1 MSEPSTF
8 SMLQSRFG
16 ADVAADVVA
25 ELRMGW
31 ELDKTLAKIEQERI
45 ARATDRIE
53 SAHVDGLGQHIAQID
68 LTAYL
73 YWHQR
78 TNGECWKDDGF
89 FREFLRDNP
98 AARPTATSRR
108 TTVAI
113 STPTPAAAKRGIILT
128 ND

>member
-1 MSEPSTF
+1 
-8 SMLQSRFG
+8 MLQSRFG
-16 ADVAADVVA
+16 ADVAADVVQ
-25 ELRMGW
+25 ELRVGW
-31 ELDKTLAKIEQERI
+31 ELDKTLARIEQERI

-53 SAHVDGLGQHIAQID
+53 SAHIDGLGQHVAQID
-68 LTAYL
+68 LTAFI

-98 AARPTATSRR
+98 AARAAAVSRR
-108 TTVAI
+108 STVAI
-113 STPTPAAAKRGIILT
+113 TTPPPAAKRGIILT